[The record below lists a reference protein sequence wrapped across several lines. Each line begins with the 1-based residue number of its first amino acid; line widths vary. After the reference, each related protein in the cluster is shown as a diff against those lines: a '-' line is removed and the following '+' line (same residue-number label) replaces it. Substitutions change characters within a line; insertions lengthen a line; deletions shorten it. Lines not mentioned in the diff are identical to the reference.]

1 MTVDGIFCAGRYRV
15 RTVSFE
21 MRMSHWVDAPVV
33 ERIEDGA
40 TILDLSNDVWDVEGI
55 EEDGDVLVLVMRKY
69 PGLTKGVEVRILPEP
84 DRFALAGEI
93 VSRAELLAKL
103 EAFE

>member
-1 MTVDGIFCAGRYRV
+1 VNVDGIFCAGRYRV
-15 RTVSFE
+15 KTVSFE

-33 ERIEDGA
+33 ERAEDGA
-40 TILDLSNDVWDVEGI
+40 TILDLSQDVWDVEGI

-69 PGLTKGVEVRILPEP
+69 PGLTNGVKVRILPEP

-93 VSRAELLAKL
+93 VSREALISKL
-103 EAFE
+103 KEFE